1 MRQTLALNAEAGS
14 IIASMS
20 PKKKS
25 VLAREHLQVARE
37 DLDEERMG
45 QALNALFYTAEA
57 AVVALAEANQIDTK
71 RTTG

>member
-1 MRQTLALNAEAGS
+1 
-14 IIASMS
+14 MS